1 MAVLDDLGAFM
12 VANVTDTSLT
22 LGTNLF
28 LGRMPTDP
36 DTCVAI
42 YETGGTDPTDVFGSN
57 SAPPIENAGVMCHTR
72 AAAYSDCQSLAVDIM
87 KTLSKVIMK
96 TLSKVINETLTS
108 TYYYKV
114 EPIQSP
120 FGLDRDDQD
129 RMVFS
134 CNFSVAKAL

>member
-1 MAVLDDLGAFM
+1 MGMLDDVGTFM
-12 VANVTDTSLT
+12 AANVTAATLT

-28 LGRMPTDP
+28 LGRLPESP

-42 YETGGTDPTDVFGSN
+42 YETAGTAPDDVFGAD
-57 SAPPIENAGVMCHTR
+57 SAPPIENAGLMCHTR
-72 AAAYSDCQSLAVDIM
+72 AIAYSDCQSLAVD
-87 KTLSKVIMK
+87 IMK

-114 EPIQSP
+114 EPSQSP
-120 FGLDRDDQD
+120 FGLMRDDQE

-134 CNFSVAKAL
+134 CNFTAVKAL

>member
-1 MAVLDDLGAFM
+1 MAVLDDIGAYM
-12 VANVTDTSLT
+12 VTNVTDTTLT

-36 DTCVAI
+36 NTCVAI
-42 YETGGTDPTDVFGSN
+42 YETGGNDPTDVFGAN
-57 SAPPIENAGVMCHTR
+57 TAPPIENAGVMCHTR

-87 KTLSKVIMK
+87 KTLSKVI
-96 TLSKVINETLTS
+96 NETLTS

-114 EPIQSP
+114 EPEQSP
-120 FGLDRDDQD
+120 FGLERDEQE

-134 CNFSVAKAL
+134 CNFTAVKAL

>member
-1 MAVLDDLGAFM
+1 MGVLDDVGTFM
-12 VANVTDTSLT
+12 AANVSDTTLT

-28 LGRMPTDP
+28 LGRLPADP

-42 YETGGTDPTDVFGSN
+42 YETAGTAPTDVFGAD

-87 KTLSKVIMK
+87 KTLSKVI
-96 TLSKVINETLTS
+96 NETLTS

-114 EPIQSP
+114 EPSQSP
-120 FGLDRDDQD
+120 FGLMRDDQE
-129 RMVFS
+129 RMLFS
-134 CNFSVAKAL
+134 CNFTAVKAL

>member
-1 MAVLDDLGAFM
+1 MGVLDDVGTFM
-12 VANVTDTSLT
+12 AANVTDVTLT

-28 LGRMPTDP
+28 LGRLPDDP

-42 YETGGTDPTDVFGSN
+42 YETAGTNPTDVFGAN
-57 SAPPIENAGVMCHTR
+57 SAPPIEHAGVMCHTR
-72 AAAYSDCQSLAVDIM
+72 ATSYSSCQSLAVD
-87 KTLSKVIMK
+87 IMK

-114 EPIQSP
+114 EVEQSP
-120 FGLDRDDQD
+120 FALERDEQE

-134 CNFSVAKAL
+134 CNFTAVKAL

>member
-1 MAVLDDLGAFM
+1 MGVLDDVGTFM
-12 VANVTDTSLT
+12 AANVSDTTLT

-28 LGRMPTDP
+28 LGRLPDTP

-42 YETGGTDPTDVFGSN
+42 YETAGESPIDVFGAD

-87 KTLSKVIMK
+87 KTLSKVI
-96 TLSKVINETLTS
+96 NETLTS

-114 EPIQSP
+114 EPEQSP
-120 FGLDRDDQD
+120 FGLERDEQE

-134 CNFSVAKAL
+134 CNFTAVKAL

>member
-1 MAVLDDLGAFM
+1 MGLLDDVGTFM
-12 VANVTDTSLT
+12 AANVSDTTLT

-28 LGRMPTDP
+28 LGRLPDTP

-42 YETGGTDPTDVFGSN
+42 YETTGTAPTDVFGAD

-87 KTLSKVIMK
+87 KTLSKVI
-96 TLSKVINETLTS
+96 NETLTS

-114 EPIQSP
+114 EPEQSP
-120 FGLDRDDQD
+120 FGLERDEQE

-134 CNFSVAKAL
+134 CNFTAVKAL

>member
-12 VANVTDTSLT
+12 VTNVTDTSLT

-42 YETGGTDPTDVFGSN
+42 YETGGSDPTDVFGSN

-72 AAAYSDCQSLAVDIM
+72 AAAYSDCQSLAVD
-87 KTLSKVIMK
+87 IMK